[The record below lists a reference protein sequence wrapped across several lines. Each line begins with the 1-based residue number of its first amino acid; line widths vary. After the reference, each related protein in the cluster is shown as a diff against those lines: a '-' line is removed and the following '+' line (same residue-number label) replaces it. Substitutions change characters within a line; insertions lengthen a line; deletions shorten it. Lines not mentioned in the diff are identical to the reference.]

1 MSKNLKEKIQILIRK
16 YEYKKFQEVVN
27 DSMVILKKNDNDFVW
42 NLVGLSFQKL
52 FNVERSIDCFENA
65 ININSKNFS
74 AFNNLGLSYKY
85 LKDYNKAEEYLIK
98 SIEINPKYIN
108 ALVNLGNIKNDTY
121 FLQEAIDYYN
131 RALKLDRNLPLVHLN
146 ISNVYRSINKIDLAK
161 KHLNEATTIDNKFTI
176 ADQKLTSLEKYQ
188 ENNPHIMKMINKLEK
203 LDLDN
208 NQKVHLYFGLNKV
221 YRDLKNY
228 EKSLFYLKIS
238 NQEQRKLIN
247 YNIQTH
253 KFLSE
258 KIKSYFSKIKYEK
271 FVQKG
276 KGRGYIF
283 VLGMPRSGTT
293 LVEKIISTHSKVS
306 SISES
311 NFIPEKI
318 YNEIKKNYEEFE
330 KFLKLDFDFLYKNF
344 IKCFNTHNKIILDK
358 TLTNFWYL
366 GFIKIFFPEA
376 KIIHVFRNP
385 KDNCLSIYEN
395 LFDAPEGWNS
405 DQNELAEYYFLY
417 KDLMEFWNQY
427 FKNSFINI
435 KYEHLISNPETK
447 IKELIN
453 SCNLDWEKNCLEFY
467 KNDNP
472 IKTVSFNQANKP
484 IYKTS
489 LKKYEIYENDLEDL
503 FSNLN

>member
-16 YEYKKFQEVVN
+16 YEYKKFQEVV
-27 DSMVILKKNDNDFVW
+27 DESMVILKKNDNDFLW
-42 NLVGLSFQKL
+42 NLVGLSFQRLSVLEK
-52 FNVERSIDCFENA
+52 SINCFENA
-65 ININSKNFS
+65 ININPKNSS

-85 LKDYNKAEEYLIK
+85 LKDYYKAEEYLIK
-98 SIEINPKYIN
+98 SKEIDPKYIN

-121 FLQEAIDYYN
+121 FLKDAIDYYN
-131 RALKLDRNLPLVHLN
+131 QALKLDRNLPLVHLN

-161 KHLNEATTIDNKFTI
+161 KHLNEAVTIDDKFTI
-176 ADQKLTSLEKYQ
+176 ADQKMTSLEKYQ
-188 ENNPHIMKMINKLEK
+188 ENNPHITKMINKLDE
-203 LDLDN
+203 LDLDDS
-208 NQKVHLYFGLNKV
+208 QKVYLYFGLNKV

-238 NQEQRKLIN
+238 NQAQRKLIS

-253 KFLSE
+253 KALSK

-271 FVQKG
+271 FVQRGKG
-276 KGRGYIF
+276 KGYIF

-311 NFIPEKI
+311 NFIPGKI
-318 YNEIKKNYEEFE
+318 YHEIKKNYEEFE
-330 KFLKLDFDFLYKNF
+330 NFLKLDFDLLYKNF
-344 IKCFNTHNKIILDK
+344 IKCFNIRNKIILDK

-376 KIIHVFRNP
+376 KIIHVLRNP

-405 DQNELAEYYFLY
+405 DQNELVEYYFLY
-417 KDLMEFWNQY
+417 RDLMKFWSQY
-427 FKNSFINI
+427 FKDSFINV
-435 KYEHLISNPETK
+435 KYEDLISSPETK
-447 IKELIN
+447 IKDLIN
-453 SCNLDWEKNCLEFY
+453 SCDLDWEKKCLEFY
-467 KNDNP
+467 KNDSP

-489 LKKYEIYENDLEDL
+489 IRKYEIYKNDLEDL
-503 FSNLN
+503 FSKLN

>member
-1 MSKNLKEKIQILIRK
+1 MSNNLKKKIQILIRK
-16 YEYKKFQEVVN
+16 YEYRKFQEVV
-27 DSMVILKKNDNDFVW
+27 DESIIILKKSKNDFLW
-42 NLVGLSFQKL
+42 NLVGLSLQKL
-52 FNVERSIDCFENA
+52 FKIEKSIDCFENA
-65 ININSKNFS
+65 INVNPQNFS

-85 LKDYNKAEEYLIK
+85 LKDYYKAEEYLIK
-98 SIEINPKYIN
+98 SKEINPKYIN
-108 ALVNLGNIKNDTY
+108 SLVNLGNIKSDTY
-121 FLQEAIDYYN
+121 FLQDAIDYYN
-131 RALKLDRNLPLVHLN
+131 QALKLNKNLPLVHLN

-161 KHLNEATTIDNKFTI
+161 KHLNEAMIIDDKFTI
-176 ADQKLTSLEKYQ
+176 ADQKMTSLEKYQ
-188 ENNPHIMKMINKLEK
+188 KNNPHIEKMLDKLEK
-203 LDLDN
+203 LDLN
-208 NQKVHLYFGLNKV
+208 NSQKVYLYFGLNKV
-221 YRDLKNY
+221 YRDLNNY

-276 KGRGYIF
+276 KGKGYIF

-376 KIIHVFRNP
+376 KIIHVLRNA

-395 LFDAPEGWNS
+395 SFDTPEGWNS
-405 DQNELAEYYFLY
+405 DQNELAEYYILY
-417 KDLMEFWNQY
+417 KDLMEFWSRY
-427 FKNSFINI
+427 FENSFINI
-435 KYEHLISNPETK
+435 KYEDLILSPEIK
-447 IKELIN
+447 IKELIK
-453 SCNLDWEKNCLEFY
+453 SCDLDWEERCLEFY
-467 KNDNP
+467 KSDSP

-489 LKKYEIYENDLEDL
+489 LKKYEIYKNDLNDL